1 MAKKRKA
8 GDGLIRQRTDGR
20 WEGRYVVGYDDHG
33 YGWMEY
39 TCAHAMVK
47 YDSNRT
53 ALWEL
58 NRRTELGL
66 LK

>member
-1 MAKKRKA
+1 
-8 GDGLIRQRTDGR
+8 
-20 WEGRYVVGYDDHG
+20 
-33 YGWMEY
+33 MEY